1 MNLIYGTELNRT
13 AIIAMAIAVC
23 SVHVA
28 LASDAGHVPYVP
40 AVDKCEIATPV
51 PAPCKTLLAE
61 AEPTIAAS
69 TLGTEFT
76 DANLAAKLSEFAQ
89 NQNVSA
95 KFAPPGP
102 P

>member
-1 MNLIYGTELNRT
+1 
-13 AIIAMAIAVC
+13 MAIEVC

-28 LASDAGHVPYVP
+28 LASDTGHVPYVP

-61 AEPTIAAS
+61 AEPTIDAS
-69 TLGTEFT
+69 MLGTELM
-76 DANLAAKLSEFAQ
+76 DANLATELSEFAQ

-95 KFAPPGP
+95 KFAPLGP